1 MYIFMRKWGEGDY
14 KDNKEKEEEEVEETR
29 EEVNGTNF
37 VWNR

>member
-1 MYIFMRKWGEGDY
+1 MRKWGEGDY

-29 EEVNGTNF
+29 EEVDGTNF